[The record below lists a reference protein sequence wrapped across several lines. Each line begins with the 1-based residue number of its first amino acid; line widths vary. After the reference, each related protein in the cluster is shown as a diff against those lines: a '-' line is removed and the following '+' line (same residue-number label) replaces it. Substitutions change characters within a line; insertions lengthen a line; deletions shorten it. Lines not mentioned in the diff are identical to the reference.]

1 MIFSHTV
8 TGARQRFSVKDTC
21 AGFFCLALGIL
32 MCVPNNKKW
41 LICSVSNST
50 QVTGK

>member
-8 TGARQRFSVKDTC
+8 TGARWRFSVKDTR

-32 MCVPNNKKW
+32 MRIPNNKKW
-41 LICSVSNST
+41 LICSVLNYT